1 MGRMLKMLLEQLKND
16 MKDAMKAKNKVQL
29 NTIRMVNAAIQS
41 VLHSSNKKENI
52 SDEDILAIIQKEV
65 KMRNDS
71 ISEFEKGNRQDLIE
85 NTKQEINFLMKYLPK
100 QLSKDEIN
108 TIVRQAITELGITQ
122 VTKKDIGKIMKIV
135 MPQVKGK
142 ADGKLVNQVVNTFM

>member
-1 MGRMLKMLLEQLKND
+1 MLKMLLEQLKND
-16 MKDAMKAKNKVQL
+16 MKDAMKTKNKVQL

-108 TIVRQAITELGITQ
+108 AIVRQAITELGITQ

-142 ADGKLVNQVVNTFM
+142 ADGKLVNKVVNTFM

>member
-1 MGRMLKMLLEQLKND
+1 MLLEQLKND
-16 MKDAMKAKNKVQL
+16 MKDAMKTKNKVQL

-108 TIVRQAITELGITQ
+108 TIVRQAITELGITR

>member
-1 MGRMLKMLLEQLKND
+1 MLLEQLKND

-71 ISEFEKGNRQDLIE
+71 ISEFEKGNRQYLIE

>member
-1 MGRMLKMLLEQLKND
+1 MLLEQLKND

-85 NTKQEINFLMKYLPK
+85 NTKKEINFLMKYLPK

>member
-1 MGRMLKMLLEQLKND
+1 MLLEQLKND
-16 MKDAMKAKNKVQL
+16 MKDAMKTKNKVQL

>member
-1 MGRMLKMLLEQLKND
+1 MLLEQLKND
-16 MKDAMKAKNKVQL
+16 MKDAMKTKNKVQL

-142 ADGKLVNQVVNTFM
+142 ADGKLVNQVVNIFM

>member
-1 MGRMLKMLLEQLKND
+1 MLLEQLKND

-142 ADGKLVNQVVNTFM
+142 TDGKLVNQVVNTFM

>member
-1 MGRMLKMLLEQLKND
+1 MLKMLLEQLKND
-16 MKDAMKAKNKVQL
+16 MKDAMKTKNKVQL